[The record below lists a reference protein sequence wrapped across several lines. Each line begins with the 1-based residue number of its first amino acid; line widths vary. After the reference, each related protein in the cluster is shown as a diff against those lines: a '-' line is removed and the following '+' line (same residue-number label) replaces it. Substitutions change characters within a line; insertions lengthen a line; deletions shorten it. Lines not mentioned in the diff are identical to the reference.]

1 MKYLIK
7 FFSVS
12 LLIVLMSS
20 CSEYIP
26 SQEEQAYINTADSL
40 QHYQNIPYLQ
50 KQLISNEKAR
60 DLMKLDYEEFK
71 EKHHWNDEEM
81 DVFYDII
88 KGHLSIAKMLDSFN
102 TRTD

>member
-7 FFSVS
+7 LFSIS
-12 LLIVLMSS
+12 FLILLMSS
-20 CSEYIP
+20 CSEHIP
-26 SQEEQAYINTADSL
+26 SKEEQAYINTADSL
-40 QHYQNIPYLQ
+40 KHYQNITYLQ

-60 DLMKLDYEEFK
+60 DLMELDYEEFK

-102 TRTD
+102 TRMD